1 MSIAHYLKVPKI
13 GGTLREQ
20 EYYEHLANL
29 YSIIRTLDR
38 LEKAYIRDTCS
49 SNEYTSSCQKLL
61 SQYKSAQKV
70 EPIDLTAFVKQ
81 YNLDCKAAIE
91 RIEAGVP
98 ATVDIVITRTV
109 AEAVQYFITAM
120 DSLKL
125 NMVAVDQLQPLLVD
139 LLDILEKV
147 PSIPTHFEGKIKVKE
162 WLDLLA
168 RMKASDEL
176 DEEQSRQLL
185 FDLESAY
192 TAFHKVLSA

>member
-49 SNEYTSSCQKLL
+49 SNEYPHLGLNGSLILCRYTSSCQKLL

-81 YNLDCKAAIE
+81 YNVVILLSPAFLTVQQLDCKAAIE

-125 NMVAVDQLQPLLVD
+125 NM
-139 LLDILEKV
+139 
-147 PSIPTHFEGKIKVKE
+147 
-162 WLDLLA
+162 
-168 RMKASDEL
+168 
-176 DEEQSRQLL
+176 
-185 FDLESAY
+185 
-192 TAFHKVLSA
+192 